1 MAGSGSRAG
10 TSRDEPI
17 LRPTARVILLA
28 PSGRTLLFRGPE
40 LDHTTGKAF
49 WFPPGGAIEPGET
62 PEQAAR
68 RELQEEVGLPARL
81 GPVVWTRTPTWP
93 WRGVWHRSPETHFVG
108 WVEREAIDTAG
119 WTPEEREN
127 LLEHRW
133 WSLAEMQA
141 SADLMVPRSLA
152 KRLPAL
158 LRGEAPASPPEL
170 AD

>member
-1 MAGSGSRAG
+1 MGAGASRE
-10 TSRDEPI
+10 DPI

-40 LDHTTGKAF
+40 RDHTSGKVF

-68 RELQEEVGLPARL
+68 RELLEETGLPARL
-81 GPVVWTRTPTWP
+81 GPVIWTRCPTWP
-93 WRGVWHRSPETHFVG
+93 WRGVWHRSPETHFVA
-108 WVEREAIDTAG
+108 WAEREAIDASG

-133 WSLAEMQA
+133 WSLAEMEA

-158 LRGEAPASPPEL
+158 LRGEWAVSPPEL